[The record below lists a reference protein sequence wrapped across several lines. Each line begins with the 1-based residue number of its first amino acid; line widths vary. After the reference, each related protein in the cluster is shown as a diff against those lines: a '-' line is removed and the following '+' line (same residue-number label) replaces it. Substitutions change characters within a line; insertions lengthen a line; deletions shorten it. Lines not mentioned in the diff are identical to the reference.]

1 VTAPTPLEYARWRET
16 PVGRIT
22 ERLEQRLVL
31 ELAGPV
37 RGLAILDVGAGDG
50 AYAVALAKRGARV
63 WAVDIARVALEQ
75 ANRNALQAGVAL
87 AAAAADARN
96 LPFRSCRFDLVLAV
110 TALCFVTTPAAA
122 LQEVA
127 RVCSAPGATSS
138 WESSGPQ
145 STWGMWRRARAL
157 LSSRTWRRAH
167 LWTPTELRRLVSDAG
182 PEPGTVLGSVY
193 HPPCGLAAAALE
205 AYDSVLGRTTTL
217 GAAFLGLNATKP
229 V

>member
-31 ELAGPV
+31 ELVGSV
-37 RGLAILDVGAGDG
+37 RELAVLEVGAGDG
-50 AYAVALAKRGARV
+50 AYAVALADRGARA
-63 WAVDIARVALEQ
+63 WAVDISRAALEQ

-87 AAAAADARN
+87 ATAAADARN

-110 TALCFVTTPAAA
+110 TALCFVTPPAAA
-122 LQEVA
+122 LQEMA
-127 RVCSAPGATSS
+127 RVLRPGGHLVLGELGAH
-138 WESSGPQ
+138 
-145 STWGMWRRARAL
+145 STWGMSRRARAL
-157 LSSRTWRRAH
+157 LGSRRWRRAH

-182 PEPGTVLGSVY
+182 LEPGTVLGSVY

-217 GAAFLGLNATKP
+217 GAALLVLKATKP
-229 V
+229 A